1 MEKEGSKE
9 YNILMI
15 KLKTSE
21 QSGMVKSVDERIE
34 IFENAMHAANKIN
47 KKPFIILAP
56 EYFFAEKATKTKKEV
71 VLDMKSY
78 MDKGIKEYPRGNFS
92 NVWQDF
98 TGNAS
103 SLESSEQ
110 VEDWLKKNA
119 NNNDVTY
126 MLSSRALNEENV
138 IKVDQLMENLKF
150 NRPEGCYI
158 IPGTI
163 VRSSKLEEFKKIQK
177 NENLLFKDFDPQIA
191 RDIRYKNILSRIN
204 PKEAQLASVQAP
216 EIYRSGYYTN
226 EDLKETLQN
235 PETTFLMN
243 CAQVFRDGSVTKLC
257 KHEEYIEITGTYLMH
272 PPKPDQKLHYIGM
285 DPNSRFFVKGPKSQW
300 NYRMED
306 SSHQIILEICK
317 DHQDKVLENCPDYNK
332 EEIRPDIHI
341 ILSAST
347 DHNENSIDLIEGGV
361 LLHCD
366 SEYDKSD
373 RFGVWKKEGE
383 SLKEVNGKLS
393 EDYWDIWLDVE
404 IPTRNRKK

>member
-1 MEKEGSKE
+1 MEKEGSKK

-21 QSGMVKSVDERIE
+21 QSGMIVSVDERIE
-34 IFENAMHAANKIN
+34 IFENALRRAGKIN
-47 KKPFIILAP
+47 KNPFIILAP

-71 VLDMKSY
+71 VLDMKYY
-78 MDKGIKEYPRGNFS
+78 MDQDSKEYLRGNFPD
-92 NVWQDF
+92 VWQDF
-98 TGNAS
+98 TGKTP
-103 SLESSEQ
+103 SLRSDEEI
-110 VEDWLKKNA
+110 EKWLDKSDDKEN
-119 NNNDVTY
+119 VTY

-138 IKVDQLMENLKF
+138 IKVDQLMEKLKF
-150 NRPEGCYI
+150 NRPKGCYI

-163 VRSSKLEEFKKIQK
+163 VRSSKLKEFKI
-177 NENLLFKDFDPQIA
+177 NEMH
-191 RDIRYKNILSRIN
+191 YKSVLSRIN

-235 PETTFLMN
+235 LETTVLMN

-347 DHNENSIDLIEGGV
+347 DHNKNSIDLIEGGV

-383 SLKEVNGKLS
+383 SLKEVNEKLS